1 MRVSVNA
8 ELAQAIPGF
17 GKGCDYL
24 DRRALAKE
32 ITAIEEG
39 LLKPDVG
46 QGLIIGITGAPGV
59 GKSCLIDALLHCWT
73 PGLKVA
79 VLAVDPTSPISGGAL
94 LGDRIRMTSLDDSE
108 RRESIY
114 LRSIATRS
122 ASGSTPYIVSDLC
135 SHLLARDFDLVV
147 IETVGA
153 GQAEIR
159 CAAMADRI
167 IVIEGPSR
175 GDGVQAEKAGILELA
190 DLVVV
195 NKCDLPGADVVVN
208 QLSMSLDLDIEP
220 PTVVKVS
227 ALKGDGIEP
236 LAKTILSLKKRTT
249 SEKARI
255 RARLMIANERRF
267 LESMDFKAAVDS
279 IHGGLSTIESI
290 MESSK

>member
-1 MRVSVNA
+1 MNV
-8 ELAQAIPGF
+8 ELAQVTPGF
-17 GKGCDYL
+17 GKGCDSL

-32 ITAIEEG
+32 ITSIEEG
-39 LLKPDVG
+39 LLKPEIG

-73 PGLKVA
+73 PELKVA
-79 VLAVDPTSPISGGAL
+79 VLAVDPSSPVSGGAL
-94 LGDRIRMTSLDDSE
+94 LGDRIRMTALDDEQRSD
-108 RRESIY
+108 SIY

-122 ASGSTPYIVSDLC
+122 TSGSTPYIVSDLC
-135 SHLLARDFDLVV
+135 SHLLARDFDLVI

-159 CAAMADRI
+159 CAAMAERI
-167 IVIEGPSR
+167 IVIEGPNS

-195 NKCDLPGADVVVN
+195 NKCDLSGADAVAN
-208 QLSMSLDLDIEP
+208 QLSMSLNLDIEP
-220 PTVVKVS
+220 PAVLKVS
-227 ALKGDGIEP
+227 ALKGDGIEQ
-236 LAKTILSLKKRTT
+236 LAKTILSLKRRTT

-255 RARLMIANERRF
+255 RERLMIANERRF

-279 IHGGLSTIESI
+279 IHSGQSTIEDI
-290 MESSK
+290 MERSR